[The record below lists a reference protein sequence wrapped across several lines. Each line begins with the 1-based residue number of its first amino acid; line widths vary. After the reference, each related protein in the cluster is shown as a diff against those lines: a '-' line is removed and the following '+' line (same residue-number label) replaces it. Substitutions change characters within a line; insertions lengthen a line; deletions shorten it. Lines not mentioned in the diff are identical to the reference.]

1 MKKTDKVIIPVTI
14 ILLLLA
20 LFLFKLDTMLGK
32 ILLAV
37 SLGFL
42 VSSIVRVSTGTLN
55 DKKNK

>member
-1 MKKTDKVIIPVTI
+1 MKKIDKVIIPVTI

-42 VSSIVRVSTGTLN
+42 VSSIVRVITGTLN